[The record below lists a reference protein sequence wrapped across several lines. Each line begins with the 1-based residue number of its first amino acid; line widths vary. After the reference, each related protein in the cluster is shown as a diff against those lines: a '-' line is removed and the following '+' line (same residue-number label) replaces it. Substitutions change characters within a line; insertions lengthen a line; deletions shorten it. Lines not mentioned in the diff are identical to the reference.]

1 MITIITGAS
10 HTGKTLL
17 AQKILERCAM
27 PYLSIDHLKMGLI
40 RSGHTD
46 LTAQDD
52 DALIDFLWPI
62 VREIIKTAIE
72 NHQNLIVEGFYV
84 PANWRKDFNT
94 LYISEIQFICL
105 AFSDA
110 YIDTNYDKI
119 TAHASDIESR
129 LDDSDCTIDSLKKDN
144 NEVIKKFTACGEEVT
159 IIDDD
164 YEKTIMSVMKK
175 IMSQNSEN
183 QIERLLE
190 KPFWVIDFLPERVSA
205 ERSKQYFAVEDFCCK
220 GQYINQLYQRF
231 AYLVIKLS
239 CYFDI
244 YGNPLPNE
252 IFDSINNCLS
262 KGYVNFLF
270 AVEDALITLNGGD
283 LYMTVYN
290 PNGRLLE
297 LVQSLATAEGLFV
310 RRGEKL

>member
-1 MITIITGAS
+1 
-10 HTGKTLL
+10 
-17 AQKILERCAM
+17 
-27 PYLSIDHLKMGLI
+27 
-40 RSGHTD
+40 
-46 LTAQDD
+46 
-52 DALIDFLWPI
+52 
-62 VREIIKTAIE
+62 
-72 NHQNLIVEGFYV
+72 
-84 PANWRKDFNT
+84 
-94 LYISEIQFICL
+94 
-105 AFSDA
+105 
-110 YIDTNYDKI
+110 
-119 TAHASDIESR
+119 
-129 LDDSDCTIDSLKKDN
+129 
-144 NEVIKKFTACGEEVT
+144 
-159 IIDDD
+159 
-164 YEKTIMSVMKK
+164 
-175 IMSQNSEN
+175 EN
-183 QIERLLE
+183 QTERLLE

-244 YGNPLPNE
+244 YGNPSPNE

-283 LYMTVYN
+283 LYMTGYN
-290 PNGRLLE
+290 PHGLLLE